1 VIALGIAMAAGA
13 IWLLHVSWQRAIRSV
28 ALNVL
33 AWALLFA
40 ALIVGAR
47 DAGAWGMTLVSIG
60 AIGAAL
66 ALLGWAAWMSPPGKS
81 KASSRRVNMLPEPGE
96 PRMIGRRVL
105 TFVLTVP
112 LAFIVVILVSV
123 AARGVAVSAGWNEA
137 DANVLTLLLLPLLW
151 AVLIAVMLLET
162 RRVRQYAMLA
172 LPALVSGGVLIAGVG
187 Q

>member
-1 VIALGIAMAAGA
+1 MIALGIVMAVGA
-13 IWLLHVSWQRAIRSV
+13 IWLLHVSWQRVIRSV
-28 ALNVL
+28 VLNAVAWTMLL
-33 AWALLFA
+33 AG
-40 ALIVGAR
+40 LILGAR
-47 DAGAWGMTLVSIG
+47 DAGAWGMTLVSMG

-112 LAFIVVILVSV
+112 LAFIVVMLVSV
-123 AARGVAVSAGWNEA
+123 VARGVAVSAGWNEA
-137 DANVLTLLLLPLLW
+137 DANVLTLFLLPLLW
-151 AVLIAVMLLET
+151 AVLMALMLLET
-162 RRVRQYAMLA
+162 RRMRQYAMLA